1 MYTLGIIM
9 EVKTFSIVYDKICV
23 FTVVDGTRW
32 LKTVCTT
39 STSIGSLYEPIK
51 CGKNILEAQN
61 INLRID
67 MQEMLKKAPVTAIL
81 KRNPILQHLPFTC
94 FGFGFSNQQNQ
105 SDGLKIVKTIPY
117 YYNGIFIII

>member
-1 MYTLGIIM
+1 MYTLWIIM

-23 FTVVDGTRW
+23 FTVVDGTSW

-51 CGKNILEAQN
+51 CGMNILEAQN

-67 MQEMLKKAPVTAIL
+67 TQEMLKKAPVTAIL

-94 FGFGFSNQQNQ
+94 FGFSNQQNQ

-117 YYNGIFIII
+117 YYNGIFIIF